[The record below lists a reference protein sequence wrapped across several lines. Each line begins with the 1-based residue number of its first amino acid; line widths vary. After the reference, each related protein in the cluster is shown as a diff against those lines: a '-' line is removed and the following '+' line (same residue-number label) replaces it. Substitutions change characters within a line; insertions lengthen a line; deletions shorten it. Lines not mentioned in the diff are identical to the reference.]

1 MTKEHLQSG
10 KELNLVEVEE
20 DESNC
25 EFIELNDDGDN
36 STDVSEDVEIID
48 NEEILNI
55 IEAEDESLVERTG
68 PSVQDYLLS
77 LFEYLRTQIRYLLTN
92 FRAPVQLQRVM
103 EQMEWLRLPLQLWQ
117 SFINISMRIIS
128 LSGLEFNAQ
137 TLGEALILIV
147 TIVAEFYIRS
157 FFLKAVVAI
166 FAYMGP
172 TLLIQIITYIYK
184 IFNYLATKF
193 LEYVKK
199 ILRQFYELS
208 AECIKNYSM
217 PNSR

>member
-1 MTKEHLQSG
+1 M
-10 KELNLVEVEE
+10 
-20 DESNC
+20 
-25 EFIELNDDGDN
+25 
-36 STDVSEDVEIID
+36 EIND

-55 IEAEDESLVERTG
+55 IEAEGIPIVERTG

-77 LFEYLRTQIRYLLTN
+77 LFEYLRTRIRYLSAN

-103 EQMEWLRLPLQLWQ
+103 EQMEWLRLPLQLWE

-137 TLGEALILIV
+137 TLAEAVILIV

-157 FFLKAVVAI
+157 FFLKAVVAV

-172 TLLIQIITYIYK
+172 MFLSQIIIYIYK
-184 IFNYLATKF
+184 TFNYIARKL
-193 LEYVKK
+193 LEYVQK
-199 ILRQFYELS
+199 ILKQFYELS
-208 AECIKNYSM
+208 AECIKQFSM
-217 PNSR
+217 PNSSR

>member
-172 TLLIQIITYIYK
+172 T
-184 IFNYLATKF
+184 
-193 LEYVKK
+193 
-199 ILRQFYELS
+199 QFYELS